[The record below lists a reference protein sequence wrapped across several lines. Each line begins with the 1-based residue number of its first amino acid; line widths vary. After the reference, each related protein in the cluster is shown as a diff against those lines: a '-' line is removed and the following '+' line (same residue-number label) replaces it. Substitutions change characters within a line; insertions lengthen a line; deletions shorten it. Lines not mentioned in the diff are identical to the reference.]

1 MVNKM
6 HPGQIILFLPCL
18 LPLIAYC
25 VPRAWAEQSRSPDI
39 LEKWKF
45 MRSYMKRSTPLLSLC
60 DKI

>member
-25 VPRAWAEQSRSPDI
+25 VLRAWAEQSRRYFGKMEI
-39 LEKWKF
+39 YEKL
-45 MRSYMKRSTPLLSLC
+45 YE
-60 DKI
+60 KINTTFKPV